1 LTGFFEEKHAMN
13 DAERLA
19 ALESNLHQKIRS
31 ATEASQ
37 MPLSSDEIA
46 SVVRDVVSS
55 LTGDVTV
62 SDLKFYAELEELATY
77 IRHAKQEIADIKPKE
92 ISASHIPHATDELDA
107 VVGATEEATNKIMDV
122 CDTISSIASE
132 CSPEVSEQL
141 VNCTTRIFE
150 ACNFQDITG
159 QRITKVVQ
167 TLKYIDTKVEALL
180 KALGEEIHRDGSGS
194 GHHGSGANDADFEK
208 SLLNGPQLPDKAI
221 DQAAIDKL
229 MSEF

>member
-1 LTGFFEEKHAMN
+1 MN

-19 ALESNLHQKIRS
+19 GLETSLHQKIQA
-31 ATEASQ
+31 ATQATKA
-37 MPLSSDEIA
+37 PLSSEEIT
-46 SVVRDVVSS
+46 SIVRDVVSS
-55 LTGDVTV
+55 LTGDVTA
-62 SDLKFYAELEELATY
+62 SDLKFYAELEDLAKY

-122 CDTISSIASE
+122 CDTISSIATQ
-132 CSPEVSEQL
+132 CSAEISDQL

-167 TLKYIDTKVEALL
+167 TLKYIDTKVAALL
-180 KALGEEIHRDGSGS
+180 KVLGEEIHRDGGE
-194 GHHGSGANDADFEK
+194 GEGEATDADLEK
-208 SLLNGPQLPDKAI
+208 ALLNGPQLPHKAI
-221 DQAAIDKL
+221 DQAEIDKL
-229 MSEF
+229 MGEF

>member
-1 LTGFFEEKHAMN
+1 MS

-19 ALESNLHQKIRS
+19 VLENTLHAKLR
-31 ATEASQ
+31 EASE
-37 MPLSSDEIA
+37 MSKNCLSPEAITEI
-46 SVVRDVVSS
+46 VRDVVASM
-55 LTGDVTV
+55 TGDISV
-62 SDLKFYAELEELATY
+62 SDLKFYAELQQLANY
-77 IRHAKQEIADIKPKE
+77 IRHAKQEIAEIKPKE

-122 CDTISSIASE
+122 CDTISSIAGN
-132 CSPEVSEQL
+132 CTPEVSEQL
-141 VNCTTRIFE
+141 INCTTRIFE

-180 KALGEEIHRDGSGS
+180 KALGEEIHREGGD
-194 GHHGSGANDADFEK
+194 HHGQALTSDEDFEK

-221 DQAAIDKL
+221 DQAEIDRL
-229 MSEF
+229 LSDF

>member
-1 LTGFFEEKHAMN
+1 MK
-13 DAERLA
+13 DADRLA
-19 ALESNLHQKIRS
+19 ALESNLHQKIRD
-31 ATEASQ
+31 ASQ
-37 MPLSSDEIA
+37 AALCPMSADDIT

-55 LTGDVTV
+55 ITGDVTV

-77 IRHAKQEIADIKPKE
+77 IRHAKEEIAEIKPKE

-122 CDTISSIASE
+122 CDTIGSIAAN
-132 CSPEVSEQL
+132 CTPEVSEQL
-141 VNCTTRIFE
+141 VTCTTRIFE

-180 KALGEEIHRDGSGS
+180 KALGEEIHRDGGS
-194 GHHGSGANDADFEK
+194 QGEQVITSEADFEK
-208 SLLNGPQLPDKAI
+208 SLLNGPQMPDKAI
-221 DQAAIDKL
+221 DQEAIDKL
-229 MSEF
+229 MSDF